1 MEIFSDLNSLF
12 FYLLALLRACFVILD
27 TLMCVTRVVCVD
39 SSGHGDNESLMAEGL
54 AGRRF
59 PVPSEGATDRQPT
72 LSGMSGSV
80 PGVSMNPWL
89 IK

>member
-1 MEIFSDLNSLF
+1 M
-12 FYLLALLRACFVILD
+12 A
-27 TLMCVTRVVCVD
+27 CVD

-80 PGVSMNPWL
+80 PG
-89 IK
+89 IKTYEMCSSCILQFWRRRKFSSSEFN